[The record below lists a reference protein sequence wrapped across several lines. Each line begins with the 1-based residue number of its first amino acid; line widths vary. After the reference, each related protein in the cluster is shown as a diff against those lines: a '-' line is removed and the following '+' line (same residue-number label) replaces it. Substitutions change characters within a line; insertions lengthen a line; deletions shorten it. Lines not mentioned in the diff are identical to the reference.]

1 MQVFTPQEAFS
12 VYVEML
18 AYSLVDPLFIPY
30 LTKAAPMS
38 NSNTPRKNNVT
49 AASNVYNSH
58 NNNSINS
65 SSSSRYDNINNSN
78 SCNSVSSVDK
88 RTKENHYKFLQAS
101 NQIESILCV
110 YRESALGS
118 SAWGAGEFV
127 ESLQCRP
134 FYTST
139 VCVS

>member
-1 MQVFTPQEAFS
+1 
-12 VYVEML
+12 ML
-18 AYSLVDPLFIPY
+18 AYCLVDPLFIPY
-30 LTKAAPMS
+30 LTKSAPVYNTPNKGKSINTPNKTNTLS
-38 NSNTPRKNNVT
+38 NSN
-49 AASNVYNSH
+49 
-58 NNNSINS
+58 NNN
-65 SSSSRYDNINNSN
+65 NI
-78 SCNSVSSVDK
+78 DK
-88 RTKENHYKFLQAS
+88 KTRENHFKFLQAM

-139 VCVS
+139 VCVSISSGLWLLRL